1 MLAAVLVLL
10 FLVAPVGA
18 EAQEPGRIPR
28 VGILHTIPPAATF
41 QAFKKGLQELGYT
54 EGQNIHLEYRWTDRE
69 PEGLPALA
77 GRMGESRFDVIVA
90 ISSGAARAAT
100 KAAGI
105 IPVVFCAVGE
115 DPVRA
120 GMVSSLARP
129 GGNSTGTV
137 TLIVELEAKRLEL
150 LKEALPGL
158 SRVAVLW
165 NPSGLHQRT
174 LPEIEAAARRLKI
187 VVIPVEWKGP
197 GDSEPAFQLA
207 SRQRAGGVLALTSP
221 QIMLAGEQIAR
232 VALKYRLPTA
242 GMEAGFAEAGNLLQ
256 YGPDRTESCR
266 RAAYYVDRILKGA
279 KPAELPVEQATKF
292 ELIVNLKTAKALRL
306 TIPASVLTRAD
317 RLIE

>member
-1 MLAAVLVLL
+1 MVTAAVIVL
-10 FLVAPVGA
+10 FLVAPVRA
-18 EAQEPGRIPR
+18 EAQEAGRIPR
-28 VGILHTIPPAATF
+28 IGVLHTIPPPATF
-41 QAFKKGLQELGYT
+41 QAFKKGLQELGYA
-54 EGQNIHLEYRWTDRE
+54 EGQNIHVEYRWPDGG
-69 PEGLPALA
+69 PEGLPMLA
-77 GRMGESRFDVIVA
+77 ARMGKSKFDLIVA
-90 ISSGAARAAT
+90 ISSAAASAAT
-100 KAAGI
+100 QASGP

-115 DPVRA
+115 DPVRG

-150 LKEALPGL
+150 LKEAVPGL

-165 NPSGLHQRT
+165 NSSGLHQRA
-174 LPEIEAAARRLKI
+174 LPDVEAAARRLNI
-187 VVIPVEWKGP
+187 RVIPIEWKGP
-197 GDSEPAFQLA
+197 GDSEAAFQVA
-207 SRQRAGGVLALTSP
+207 TRQRAEGVLALTSP

-232 VALKYRLPTA
+232 VALKHRLPTA

-266 RAAYYVDRILKGA
+266 RAAYYVDRILKGT

-292 ELIVNLKTAKALRL
+292 ELIVNLKTAKALGL
-306 TIPASVLTRAD
+306 AIPPSVLARAD

>member
-1 MLAAVLVLL
+1 MITAVAILL
-10 FLVAPVGA
+10 FLVASVDAG
-18 EAQEPGRIPR
+18 AQEARRIPR
-28 VGILHTIPPAATF
+28 IGILHTIPPPATF
-41 QAFKKGLQELGYT
+41 QAFKKGLQELGYA
-54 EGQNIHLEYRWTDRE
+54 EGQSIHLEYRWPDDGL
-69 PEGLPALA
+69 EGLPTLA
-77 GRMGESRFDVIVA
+77 ARMGESKFDVIVA
-90 ISSGAARAAT
+90 ISSGAASAAT
-100 KAAGI
+100 QAAGP

-115 DPVRA
+115 DPVRG

-150 LKEALPGL
+150 LKEAVPGL

-174 LPEIEAAARRLKI
+174 LPDVEAAARRLNI
-187 VVIPVEWKGP
+187 RVIPVEWKGP

-207 SRQRAGGVLALTSP
+207 SKQRAGGVLALTSP
-221 QIMLAGEQIAR
+221 QIMLAGEQIAT

-279 KPAELPVEQATKF
+279 KPADLPVEQATKF

-306 TIPASVLTRAD
+306 TIPSSVRARAD